1 MSPVPRHQA
10 GKLWHSVLSLPLT
23 TQCCPPRWV
32 IPFSRQFMASAI
44 GLTPLLPW
52 AWKMALVKRW
62 LINSYYK
69 PCHMEQLIPQGGP
82 KDMNYTGA
90 CAL

>member
-1 MSPVPRHQA
+1 
-10 GKLWHSVLSLPLT
+10 
-23 TQCCPPRWV
+23 
-32 IPFSRQFMASAI
+32 MASAI

-52 AWKMALVKRW
+52 AWKMSLVKRW

-90 CAL
+90 YALP

>member
-1 MSPVPRHQA
+1 MLLLQ
-10 GKLWHSVLSLPLT
+10 LT
-23 TQCCPPRWV
+23 TQCPFRRWV

-52 AWKMALVKRW
+52 AWKMSLVKRW

-90 CAL
+90 YPLP